1 MPETSMLHQA
11 LSRLYE
17 AAGHLDITADVFEKL
32 KSPRETTQAR
42 LVIRMDDGASKSYPA
57 WRCRYDDT
65 LGPTKGGI
73 RFHPDVSIDEVE
85 TLAFLMTMK
94 CALINL
100 PFGGAKGGVQMDIH
114 NLSATEQERLARRY
128 VQCFAKVI
136 GPNRDIPAPDLYT
149 NSTIMAWMADEYAAI
164 VGEVTPAVITGKPIA
179 LGGSLGREDATA
191 RGGYYLLLHQA
202 QKLGLRPGA
211 RVAIQGFGNAGKHI
225 AQLLGAAGFK
235 IVAVTDSKGGV
246 QCSSGLDVDKLIS
259 AKRQGSVTSLAG
271 SDGVCTLPADE
282 LVSVD
287 CELLVLAAL
296 EDMVHAG
303 NAARVKAHVILE
315 LANAPI
321 TPEADKILNAKSIV
335 VLPDI
340 LANAG
345 GVTVSYFEW
354 VQNRQGDSW
363 PIEQVHA
370 RLKTKMEQE
379 GDAVWTLAQE
389 KGITLRS
396 AAYVHALSRLAGAIG
411 AQHFLIAEAP
421 KR

>member
-1 MPETSMLHQA
+1 MHLDSMLDQA
-11 LSRLYE
+11 RARLYE
-17 AAGHLDITADVFEKL
+17 AARHLDITADVLEKL

-73 RFHPDVSIDEVE
+73 RFHPDVTIDEVE

-100 PFGGAKGGVQMDIH
+100 PFGGAKGGVRVDIH

-136 GPNRDIPAPDLYT
+136 GPNRDIPAPDVYT

-235 IVAVTDSKGGV
+235 IVAVTDSKGGGPV
-246 QCSSGLDVDKLIS
+246 
-259 AKRQGSVTSLAG
+259 
-271 SDGVCTLPADE
+271 
-282 LVSVD
+282 
-287 CELLVLAAL
+287 LL
-296 EDMVHAG
+296 G
-303 NAARVKAHVILE
+303 TR
-315 LANAPI
+315 
-321 TPEADKILNAKSIV
+321 
-335 VLPDI
+335 
-340 LANAG
+340 
-345 GVTVSYFEW
+345 
-354 VQNRQGDSW
+354 R
-363 PIEQVHA
+363 
-370 RLKTKMEQE
+370 R
-379 GDAVWTLAQE
+379 
-389 KGITLRS
+389 
-396 AAYVHALSRLAGAIG
+396 
-411 AQHFLIAEAP
+411 
-421 KR
+421 

>member
-1 MPETSMLHQA
+1 
-11 LSRLYE
+11 
-17 AAGHLDITADVFEKL
+17 
-32 KSPRETTQAR
+32 
-42 LVIRMDDGASKSYPA
+42 
-57 WRCRYDDT
+57 
-65 LGPTKGGI
+65 
-73 RFHPDVSIDEVE
+73 
-85 TLAFLMTMK
+85 
-94 CALINL
+94 
-100 PFGGAKGGVQMDIH
+100 
-114 NLSATEQERLARRY
+114 
-128 VQCFAKVI
+128 
-136 GPNRDIPAPDLYT
+136 
-149 NSTIMAWMADEYAAI
+149 
-164 VGEVTPAVITGKPIA
+164 
-179 LGGSLGREDATA
+179 
-191 RGGYYLLLHQA
+191 LLHQA

-282 LVSVD
+282 LVSVN

-321 TPEADKILNAKSIV
+321 TLEADKILNAKNVV

-370 RLKTKMEQE
+370 RLKTRMEQE

-396 AAYVHALSRLAGAIG
+396 AAYVHALSRLAEAIEAQG
-411 AQHFLIAEAP
+411 TQHFLMG
-421 KR
+421 

>member
-1 MPETSMLHQA
+1 MVANTMLDQA
-11 LSRLYE
+11 LAHLYE
-17 AAGHLDITADVFEKL
+17 AAGHLDITADVLEKL

-42 LVIRMDDGASKSYPA
+42 LVIRMDDGSSKSYPA

-65 LGPTKGGI
+65 RGPTKGGI
-73 RFHPDVSIDEVE
+73 RFHPDVTIDEVE
-85 TLAFLMTMK
+85 TLAFLMTIK
-94 CALINL
+94 CAVINL
-100 PFGGAKGGVQMDIH
+100 PFGGAKGGVRVDIH
-114 NLSATEQERLARRY
+114 NLSETEQERLARRY

-136 GPNRDIPAPDLYT
+136 GPNRDIPAPDVYT

-191 RGGYYLLLHQA
+191 RGGYYLVQHQA

-225 AQLLGAAGFK
+225 AQLLGAAGFS
-235 IVAVTDSKGGV
+235 IVAVTDSKGGIH
-246 QCSSGLDVDKLIS
+246 CSPGLDVDKLIA
-259 AKRQGSVTSLAG
+259 AKRQGRSVTSLAG
-271 SDGVCTLPADE
+271 SDGVCRLSAEE

-303 NAARVKAHVILE
+303 NAARVKAQVILE

-321 TPEADKILNAKSIV
+321 TREADQILNAKNII

-363 PIEQVHA
+363 PIEEVHA

-379 GDAVWTLAQE
+379 GDAVWSLAQD

-396 AAYVHALSRLAGAIG
+396 AAYVHALTRLAEAIEAQG
-411 AQHFLIAEAP
+411 TQHFLVG
-421 KR
+421 